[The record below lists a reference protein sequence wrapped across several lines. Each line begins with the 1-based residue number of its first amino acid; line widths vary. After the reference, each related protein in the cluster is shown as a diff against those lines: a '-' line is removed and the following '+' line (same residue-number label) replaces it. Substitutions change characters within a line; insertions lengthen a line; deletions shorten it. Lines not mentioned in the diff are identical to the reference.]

1 MAYNFKLERLEQIF
15 LEYSYSKNQLIFLK
29 KANFKSSD
37 QYSLFKEYFENIVNE
52 INIFYL
58 PLDKEESMI
67 VKFDYINPRIYIN
80 SNIVALSN
88 LDYFCNFGIF
98 AIINKI
104 DLEFNA
110 FNDSDKFY
118 KIDDLVK
125 KAFRENVEI
134 KSRDINNKLI
144 MKFGQKFIYILLNA
158 LKDREISYESAKLIL
173 QCDIHEIEK
182 LYQDL
187 IYLAYI
193 DKLNHME
200 IWNESRNN

>member
-29 KANFKSSD
+29 KANFRSSD

-98 AIINKI
+98 AIINKM
-104 DLEFNA
+104 DLEFNS

-118 KIDDLVK
+118 KIDELVK

-193 DKLNHME
+193 DKLNHIE
-200 IWNESRNN
+200 I